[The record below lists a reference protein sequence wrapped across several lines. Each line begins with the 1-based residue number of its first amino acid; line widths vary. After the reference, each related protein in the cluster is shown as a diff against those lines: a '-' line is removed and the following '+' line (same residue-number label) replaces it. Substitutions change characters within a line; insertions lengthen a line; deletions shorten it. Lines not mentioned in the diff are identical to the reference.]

1 VDTSLDTDSSLAA
14 MPSLSLHVMR
24 ILTDATSSTY
34 NGDETPFEYRSDL
47 VIGFLFLVISYM
59 SMNRMTWSFRQGGAD
74 TTVVTAFY
82 TLIYITST
90 LRSLWFL
97 IPNHWLKKSYT
108 PSAVFAFGDQPWIGT
123 LFNSLL
129 LTMGSLSLFF
139 IFILILVYWAD
150 ILKKYFHPGERR
162 SKPMDTFLQVAFSL
176 LFLEACNYIC
186 FLTRMYSSEGMI
198 LFNSL
203 LLATVSSVCVFKI
216 TMFSKKFST
225 VLKTLGDINQVS
237 TESQV
242 KRIRWI
248 TVTGNLFFFLRA
260 LVESIFGLTIL
271 FYWAKTGNVQ
281 DALSHKYWD
290 SYILL
295 RHVSELMI
303 LFLVLYILQNKFD
316 TRQKQA
322 DYERIPNSDDLDTG
336 TLV

>member
-1 VDTSLDTDSSLAA
+1 
-14 MPSLSLHVMR
+14 
-24 ILTDATSSTY
+24 
-34 NGDETPFEYRSDL
+34 
-47 VIGFLFLVISYM
+47 
-59 SMNRMTWSFRQGGAD
+59 MTWSFRQGGAD

-97 IPNHWLKKSYT
+97 IPNHWLKENYT

-123 LFNSLL
+123 LFNSLV

-176 LFLEACNYIC
+176 LLLEACNYIC
-186 FLTRMYSSEGMI
+186 FLTRIYSSEGMI

-248 TVTGNLFFFLRA
+248 TVTGNFFFFLRA
-260 LVESIFGLTIL
+260 LVESIFGFTIL
-271 FYWAKTGNVQ
+271 VYWAKTGNVQ

-290 SYILL
+290 SYLLL

-303 LFLVLYILQNKFD
+303 LFLVSTFLAWISHIFCSYVAKIN
-316 TRQKQA
+316 
-322 DYERIPNSDDLDTG
+322 
-336 TLV
+336 V

>member
-1 VDTSLDTDSSLAA
+1 
-14 MPSLSLHVMR
+14 
-24 ILTDATSSTY
+24 
-34 NGDETPFEYRSDL
+34 
-47 VIGFLFLVISYM
+47 
-59 SMNRMTWSFRQGGAD
+59 MNRMTWSFRQGGAD

-97 IPNHWLKKSYT
+97 IPNHWLKKNYT

-186 FLTRMYSSEGMI
+186 FLTRIYSSEGMI

-216 TMFSKKFST
+216 TMFSQKFST

>member
-1 VDTSLDTDSSLAA
+1 
-14 MPSLSLHVMR
+14 
-24 ILTDATSSTY
+24 
-34 NGDETPFEYRSDL
+34 
-47 VIGFLFLVISYM
+47 
-59 SMNRMTWSFRQGGAD
+59 MTWSFRQGGAD

-97 IPNHWLKKSYT
+97 IPNRWLKKSYT

-186 FLTRMYSSEGMI
+186 FLTRIYSSEGMI

-303 LFLVLYILQNKFD
+303 LFLVSTFLALISHILCCYVSKISMWHRFCTFSKINLILVKNKLTMKEFLILMISTQVHWFNTVFD
-316 TRQKQA
+316 SRMGFDRGWLCDVIILKSASFHVFQLQLK
-322 DYERIPNSDDLDTG
+322 
-336 TLV
+336 